1 MGDKKNDNMKLFIS
15 YCHADKDYIERFK
28 MQLTA
33 ITGEDKIIKDIWYDR
48 DITAGDNF
56 WDRINEHL
64 ANRDVIC
71 LFISPDY
78 IASRSCKEEMKRA
91 LKRRADEGILVIP
104 IILRPCPW
112 LDIDKSLSSILA
124 VPTDGNP
131 VSKFDDCDDAWMDI
145 YLQVKKSVENYS
157 KIRKITL
164 KNSQV
169 DFINDATA
177 FAKSNPNKNKLNLDD
192 IFVYPDLDKVER
204 DGETKRIS
212 SENLIDN
219 YQIGDRFVIVGE
231 DQSGKTSLLKKYI
244 QKLNN
249 KGFYPIYIKDPA
261 ELLQGDFSYRMG
273 RLFKEQYDAEVEL
286 SDVAQDKIVAV
297 IDDFHKAKNKTRV
310 HQNLLSYR
318 GCVIVVDDIY
328 TIDAQN
334 NILTEFK
341 RYEIKQ
347 LKYSQRIELIKK
359 WLLASELPKDERL
372 ITNDELQK
380 VDETSAMIE
389 NTLGKV
395 LGKGIMPAYAY
406 FILTLLVVLEDNDKP
421 IEEKI
426 TSQGHCYQALIIL
439 FLKKQGVSSSPRL
452 DSYINFLTEFSIKI
466 YKNHGQA
473 LTTIQFEDFVN
484 DYKKIYSLIDSL
496 QLMLDK
502 LESSNIMTKTSFGN
516 YEFNYPYIYYFFAG
530 KFFAQAWED
539 EDDPNHE
546 FAVTQITTILDNLH
560 KTSNAYIAVFTLHH
574 TKNTALIKKITTVA
588 RAIFQKYK
596 PATMDRECLSVF
608 TSIENDI
615 KAPSLSL
622 SNTPSENRA
631 EDSKKRDQIELQ
643 EETDN
648 EIEEDVEEDDS
659 EFTLD
664 LRRSIKT
671 VEVLGSIIKN
681 RVGSLRTEQVESLFA
696 DAMEI
701 QLRLMSC
708 FLDIVK
714 SITLSEESTKFLEVR
729 IKEAHPD
736 VKPEELPSR
745 AKALFWAMNFGF
757 LFCVIKK
764 TAFSLGSSATVRIA
778 KSVCESQNTP
788 AAYLL
793 RHTIQ
798 MWFKKNVDIDDLQK
812 MDKIID
818 NKTARNTML
827 WLLSDYCRVHHVDY
841 KDAAKLEKLGIK
853 RQVFLP
859 SIDKEKK

>member
-1 MGDKKNDNMKLFIS
+1 MKLFIS

-28 MQLTA
+28 MQLSA
-33 ITGEDKIIKDIWYDR
+33 ITGDDKLIKDIWYDR
-48 DITAGDNF
+48 DITAGDDF

-78 IASRSCKEEMKRA
+78 IASKSCKEEMKRA
-91 LKRRADEGILVIP
+91 LERRADEGILVIP

-112 LDIDKSLSSILA
+112 LDVDSSLSSILA
-124 VPTDGNP
+124 APTDGKP
-131 VSKFDDCDDAWMDI
+131 VSKFDDHDDAWMDI
-145 YLQVKKSVENYS
+145 YNQVKKAVETYS
-157 KIRKITL
+157 KIRTIKL
-164 KNSQV
+164 KETQT
-169 DFINDATA
+169 DFINDATT
-177 FAKSNPNKNKLNLDD
+177 FAKSNPNKNKLSLDD

-212 SENLIDN
+212 SEKLIND
-219 YQIGDRFVIVGE
+219 YATGDRFVIVGE

-244 QKLNN
+244 QTLRN
-249 KGFYPIYIKDPA
+249 KGYYPIYIKDPA
-261 ELLQGDFSYRMG
+261 ELLQGDISYRMG
-273 RLFKEQYDAEVEL
+273 RLFNEQYDAEVGL
-286 SDVAQDKIVAV
+286 SDVFQDKIVAIV
-297 IDDFHKAKNKTRV
+297 DDFHKAKNKTKV
-310 HQNLLSYR
+310 LQSLLKYK
-318 GCVIVVDDIY
+318 GCIIVVDDIY

-334 NILTEFK
+334 NILAEFK

-426 TSQGHCYQALIIL
+426 TSQGHCYQALIVL
-439 FLKKQGVSSSPRL
+439 FLKKQGVSNSPRI
-452 DSYINFLTEFSIKI
+452 DSYINFLTELSIRI

-473 LTTIQFEDFVN
+473 LTTIQFEDFVK
-484 DYKKIYSLIDSL
+484 DYKHTYSFVDPL
-496 QLMLDK
+496 QLMLEK
-502 LESSNIMTKTSFGN
+502 LDASNIMTKTSFGN

-539 EDDPNHE
+539 EEDPSHE
-546 FAVTQITTILDNLH
+546 YAVEQINTILDNLH

-574 TKNTALIKKITTVA
+574 TKNTALIKKIATVA
-588 RAIFQKYK
+588 KSIFQRFE
-596 PATMDRECLSVF
+596 PATMNRECLSVF
-608 TSIENDI
+608 TSIEDNI
-615 KAPSLSL
+615 KAPSLSPT
-622 SNTPSENRA
+622 NTPSENRA

-643 EETDN
+643 EESVD
-648 EIEEDVEEDDS
+648 EVEEDTDESDS

-681 RVGSLRTEQVESLFA
+681 RVGSLRTEQIEGLFA
-696 DAMEI
+696 DAMDI
-701 QLRLMSC
+701 QLRLVTC
-708 FLDIVK
+708 FLDLVK
-714 SITLSEESTKFLEVR
+714 SITLSEEGTKFLESR

-736 VKPEELPSR
+736 VKPEELPAR

-764 TAFSLGSSATVRIA
+764 TAFSLGSSATVRTA
-778 KSVCESQNTP
+778 KSVCEARNTP

-793 RHTIQ
+793 KHTIQ
-798 MWFKKNVDIDDLQK
+798 MWFKKNVDIDELQK
-812 MDKIID
+812 MEKIID
-818 NKTARNTML
+818 SKTAKNVML
-827 WLLSDYCRVHHVDY
+827 WLISDYCRVHHVDY

-853 RQVFLP
+853 RQIFLP
-859 SIDKEKK
+859 SPEKDKN